1 METCKRESAKENGF
15 ERAAGVVN
23 VVVIDLGGMARFLG
37 GQSGRAWAM
46 SGDVLV
52 DGTDE
57 RAPGRARDGASGL
70 LRIEGRKFQ
79 VQRASRGGFGA
90 SRLLGGA

>member
-37 GQSGRAWAM
+37 GAKRQGLAVS
-46 SGDVLV
+46 SDVLV
-52 DGTDE
+52 DGMDE
-57 RAPGRARDGASGL
+57 RAPGRARDGA
-70 LRIEGRKFQ
+70 
-79 VQRASRGGFGA
+79 AC
-90 SRLLGGA
+90 